1 MVSVDQVGGTLDRT
15 VKNSAKQISSY
26 FKGSKSPFALA
37 APKVIPS
44 SGGDSDANGC
54 KSSAGYSWCETKRKC
69 LRPWEEKC
77 DSSSPPV
84 ANSSSDS
91 ASSLSTGAIAGIAVG
106 SACALLLSIG
116 LGIFLYRK
124 NATGKAA
131 PQTAA
136 SRETIG

>member
-44 SGGDSDANGC
+44 TPGGDLDANGC
-54 KSSAGYSWCETKRKC
+54 KASAGYSWCELKRKC

-77 DSSSPPV
+77 DSSTPLD
-84 ANSSSDS
+84 ASSGST
-91 ASSLSTGAIAGIAVG
+91 SSLSTGAIAGIAVG
-106 SACALLLSIG
+106 SACALILSIG
-116 LGIFLYRK
+116 LGIFLYRR
-124 NATGKAA
+124 NSTGKAA